1 VVESLVP
8 ITLFMCIAGVLV
20 LRPITKKLGALI
32 EVTAREK
39 SLARNDDAANAR
51 IMLLMEQMARRI
63 ELIEERLDFTERLVA
78 SRDDGAAHR
87 VFPRR
92 TDPRLK
98 SRGEAQREP
107 AHRAG

>member
-1 VVESLVP
+1 VEFLVP

-39 SLARNDDAANAR
+39 ALARNDDAANAHV
-51 IMLLMEQMARRI
+51 MLLMEQMARRL

-78 SRDDGAAHR
+78 SRDDGAAR
-87 VFPRR
+87 RTLPRR
-92 TDPRLK
+92 SDPRLK
-98 SRGEAQREP
+98 TRGDSQLGVS
-107 AHRAG
+107 HRVG